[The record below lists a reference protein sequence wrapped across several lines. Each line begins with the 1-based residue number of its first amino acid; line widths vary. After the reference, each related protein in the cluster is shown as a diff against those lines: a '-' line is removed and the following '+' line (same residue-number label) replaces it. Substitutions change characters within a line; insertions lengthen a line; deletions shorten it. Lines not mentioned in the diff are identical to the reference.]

1 MIDIGVNLL
10 HPQFDPDREAVLER
24 AWAVGVEA
32 MVLTGTDLDS
42 SAAAARFCA
51 DRPDAP
57 LWSTAGVHP
66 HDAGTLDGDWLDR
79 LATLAAAPSVRALG
93 ETGLD
98 YFRNFSPRQ
107 AQRAAFAGQLDLA
120 VELGLPVFVHDR
132 DSDGE
137 VWELLAARREHLRAV
152 VVHCFTGDRDTAWR
166 YLDAGFL
173 LGITGW
179 VCDPRRGA
187 GLRETLAQLPLD
199 RLMIETDAPFLRPA
213 TIPPDPRRPRR
224 RNEPAYL
231 PAVADAVAEALGR
244 SVADVRAATRQRAIE
259 FFDLPGFAS

>member
-10 HPQFDPDREAVLER
+10 HPQFDRDRRAVLAR
-24 AWAVGVEA
+24 AWDAGVEA
-32 MVLTGTDLDS
+32 MVLTGTDLAS

-51 DRPDAP
+51 DHPEAP

-66 HDAGTLDGDWLDR
+66 HDAGGLASDWLDR
-79 LATLAAAPSVRALG
+79 LAELARAPSVRALG

-98 YFRNFSPRQ
+98 YFRDFSPRP
-107 AQRAAFAGQLDLA
+107 AQRDAFAGQLDLA
-120 VELGLPVFVHDR
+120 AELALPVFVHDR

-137 VWELLAARREHLRAV
+137 VWELLAARRQRLRAV

-187 GLRETLAQLPLD
+187 PLRELLTELPLD

-213 TIPPDPRRPRR
+213 TVPADPQLPKR

-231 PAVADAVAEALGR
+231 PAVAEAVAKALR
-244 SVADVRAATRQRAIE
+244 RPVEEVAAATRERAIE